1 MTPRRYNMERRAASA
16 EQTRQRIIEAAFA
29 LHSKQGVAATT
40 WQDLADEAGVA
51 VGTVYNHFASY
62 DDLVPACTGFGMS
75 LFPVPGPEMFEGI
88 RSKRGRL
95 ETMVRTL
102 FSSYEGLRG
111 ALGFAFVERH
121 TIPAV
126 GRTMNETF
134 ARIEALV
141 RAAYGPRVKPRTVD
155 AACALVDF
163 RVWESFHE
171 RGLPEEVMCA
181 TIVDS
186 LVRLG

>member
-1 MTPRRYNMERRAASA
+1 MKKRAASA
-16 EQTRQRIIEAAFA
+16 EETRQRIIEAAFR
-29 LHSKQGVAATT
+29 LHTKQGVAATT
-40 WQDLADEAGVA
+40 WQHLADEAGVA

-75 LFPVPGPEMFEGI
+75 LFPVPGPEMFDGI

-95 ETMVRTL
+95 QMLVETL
-102 FSSYEGLRG
+102 FASYLGLSG

-126 GRTMNETF
+126 RRTIDEMLAE
-134 ARIEALV
+134 IEALV
-141 RAAYGPRVKPRTVD
+141 RAAYGPGAGQPTVD

-163 RVWESFHE
+163 RVWESLRD

-186 LVRLG
+186 LVRLD